1 MKKTERPVPA
11 FKQRQATGLPHKS
24 IAGISLALLGWLLL
38 SALNVFATWA
48 LQDRSRLIR
57 DNDNERII
65 NTLFTEMRNYSD
77 LGSAVESNPVLSER
91 IIGAAIYDSNLQ
103 AAYQWG
109 KAPPVFEEGIIEG
122 LSANRFGRYTIP
134 DRQGRSAKFVL
145 RFERMGSLGG
155 VPGQQRFAGRPR
167 QRMTQQEMSR
177 QGTHRQERRQNEG
190 RVEDTRAGG
199 EQGPFFFS
207 GLSRGRYFYTDISH
221 PAYWRTRT
229 LTTVF
234 FPLVEILLLFLVFY
248 ISRLYLQSREYR
260 EKIEAQQNLVVLGT
274 AAGTLAHEIKNPL
287 LSIRLQTGILEKTV
301 DAGKQEISII
311 NQEVD
316 RLSSLVYRVNDYLR
330 EPAGES
336 APIDICRLLSETSK
350 RVCGSDVID
359 IAGSADSSVTIL
371 ADENRMRSVLENILR
386 NACES
391 GSPVSAISASVKC
404 HDGKANITIVDR
416 GRGMANE
423 ELMRAFDPFYSTKS
437 SGTGIGLAI
446 SKRFAEAAGG
456 SIGIENREG
465 GGLAVS
471 LVFPLHELDAVSK
484 GR

>member
-1 MKKTERPVPA
+1 MKKTAKLVSA
-11 FKQRQATGLPHKS
+11 FNPHKS

-38 SALNVFATWA
+38 STLNVLVMWA
-48 LQDRSRLIR
+48 LRDRSRLIR

-103 AAYQWG
+103 AVYQWG
-109 KAPPVFEEGIIEG
+109 KVPPVFEEGIIEG
-122 LSANRFGRYTIP
+122 LSANRFGRYTMP

-145 RFERMGSLGG
+145 RFERMGPPGG
-155 VPGQQRFAGRPR
+155 TSGQQRFAPR
-167 QRMTQQEMSR
+167 QRMAQREMFR
-177 QGTHRQERRQNEG
+177 QGAPRPERRQNEG
-190 RVEDTRAGG
+190 RAEDTRTGG

-221 PAYWRTRT
+221 PAYWRNRT
-229 LTTVF
+229 LTAVF
-234 FPLVEILLLFLVFY
+234 FPLIEIILLFLVFY
-248 ISRLYLQSREYR
+248 IRRLYLQSREYR

-301 DAGKQEISII
+301 DAGKQEICII

-350 RVCGSDVID
+350 RVCGSDIID
-359 IAGSADSSVTIL
+359 KAGSTVASTTIL

-391 GSPVSAISASVKC
+391 GSPVSAIIASIKC
-404 HDGKANITIVDR
+404 HDGKASVTIVDR

-423 ELMRAFDPFYSTKS
+423 ELMRAFDPFYTTKS

-446 SKRFAEAAGG
+446 SKRFTEAAGG
-456 SIGIENREG
+456 NISVENREG
-465 GGLAVS
+465 GGLAVL
-471 LVFPLHELDAVSK
+471 LVLPLHEPER
-484 GR
+484 G